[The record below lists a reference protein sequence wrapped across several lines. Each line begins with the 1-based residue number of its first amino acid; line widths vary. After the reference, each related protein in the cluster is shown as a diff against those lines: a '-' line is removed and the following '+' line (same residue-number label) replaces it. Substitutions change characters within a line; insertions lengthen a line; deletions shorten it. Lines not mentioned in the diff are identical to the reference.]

1 VNIGQYSVKNK
12 VVTWLVAIVLVGG
25 GLQAYQSI
33 GKLEDPA
40 FTIKEA
46 KVFTPYPGASP
57 TQVRTEVTYH
67 IEDAIQQ
74 MEQLKELKMS
84 ISREGMSEVS
94 IKFKDKYKGPDFP
107 NIYDE
112 LRRKIA
118 DAQSRLPPGAG
129 PSIVVDDF
137 ADVYGLFFALYGEGY
152 SYRDLKDVADLL
164 KEQLV
169 LVDGVRKVVIDGTRR
184 EVVYLEISRARL
196 AELGISVA
204 DVARVLQSQNVVS
217 DAGRVRVADEYLR
230 IAPTGEFDSVREIQD
245 VLVSS
250 DQGRLIFLGDIAT
263 ITRAYEDIP
272 TELQYF
278 DGQPALTMGI
288 SMAAGENVVAVGE
301 RIVARVY
308 ELLELIPLGM
318 QIKPIYNQPQIVDQ
332 AVSGFVLSVQQALA
346 IVVVVLLAFM
356 GLKVGLI
363 IGAVLLITVAGTLW
377 IMGLYGIELQR
388 ISLGALIIALGMLVD
403 NAIVVAEGML
413 VRIRGGMDATKA
425 AGEVVSSTMW
435 PLLGGTVVGIL
446 AFSGIGLSTDS
457 TGEFANSLF
466 WVILISLSLSW
477 VTAVTTTPLLCAL
490 LLRPAPAKE
499 GESASAGAYD
509 GMVFRAYRRLL
520 ALAIRGRVITMAA
533 VLGLFALAIWGF
545 QFVNQAFFPSSN
557 TPMFFVDLWE
567 VEGTDIRRTRDDLL
581 KVDAFVRSREGV
593 EFTAGFVGGGALR
606 YTLVYSPESPSSA
619 YAQLIVVTDTRERM
633 QRVMADVTDFMASE
647 LPHTEPKTKLLRIG
661 PGRDAKI
668 EARFS
673 GPDPA
678 VLRELSRRAQ
688 DVLHADLEAKDV
700 RDDWRQPVKLVRP
713 VFNEQAARPLGIS
726 RVDVAKA
733 LAVGFEGE
741 PIGVFRDGRRLLP
754 IVVRAPE
761 VERSDVRSM
770 QDLQVFSPAL
780 GRTVPINQVV
790 SGFETVFENAIERA
804 YDRQLSIVASANPT
818 GELATPLFERVRPK
832 IEAIELPPGYS
843 LTWAGEYEDQSNAQ
857 ASLGASLPG
866 SFLLMIVTVIL
877 LFGKIRQPL
886 IIWLTVPLAI
896 IGITA
901 GLLLMNGAFDFM
913 SMLGALSLI
922 GLLIKNAIVL
932 IEEID
937 QTIAAGAPPERAI
950 LDSSMSRMRPVMMAA
965 STTILGLIPLLPD
978 VFFVNMA
985 LTMMF
990 GLGFATVL
998 TLVFVPT
1005 LYSIFF
1011 RVPATAVEA

>member
-12 VVTWLVAIVLVGG
+12 VVTWLVVIILVGG
-25 GLQAYQSI
+25 GLQAYQGI

-57 TQVRTEVTYH
+57 GEVRTEVTYH

-74 MEQLKELKMS
+74 MEQVKELKMS

-94 IKFKDKYKGPDFP
+94 IKFEDRYKGPDFP

-112 LRRKIA
+112 LRRKIS
-118 DAQSRLPPGAG
+118 DVQSRLPPGAG
-129 PSIVVDDF
+129 PSVVVDDF
-137 ADVYGLFFALYGEGY
+137 ADVYGVFVALYGEGY

-169 LVDGVRKVVIDGTRR
+169 LVAGVRKVVIDGDQR

-204 DVARVLQSQNVVS
+204 EVQRVLESQNVVS
-217 DAGRVRVADEYLR
+217 DAGKVRVGDEYLR
-230 IAPTGEFDSVREIQD
+230 IEPTGEFQSVREIAD

-263 ITRAYEDIP
+263 ITRAYQEIP
-272 TELQYF
+272 TKLHYF
-278 DGQPALTMGI
+278 NGKPALTMGI
-288 SMAAGENVVAVGE
+288 SMAGGENVVAVGQ
-301 RIVARVY
+301 RIEKRIDD
-308 ELLELIPLGM
+308 LIGLIPLGM
-318 QIKPIYNQPQIVDQ
+318 QMKAIYDQPATVDE
-332 AVSGFVLSVQQALA
+332 AVSGFVLSVQQALG

-413 VRIRGGMDATKA
+413 VRIRGGMNAMQA

-446 AFSGIGLSTDS
+446 AFSGIGLSTDG

-477 VTAVTTTPLLCAL
+477 VTAVSTTPLLCAL
-490 LLRPAPAKE
+490 LLKPDPKAQDGSSRD
-499 GESASAGAYD
+499 AY
-509 GMVFRAYRRLL
+509 GGIVFRAYRGLL
-520 ALAIRGRVITMAA
+520 ASAIRGRVVTVAL
-533 VLGLFALAIWGF
+533 VLGLFALSVWGF
-545 QFVNQAFFPSSN
+545 RFVNQAFFPPSN

-581 KVDAFVRSREGV
+581 KVSEFVRAREGI
-593 EFTAGFVGGGALR
+593 EFTAGFVGAGALR
-606 YTLVYSPESPSSA
+606 YTLVYAPESPSSA
-619 YAQLIVVTDTRERM
+619 YAQLIVVTDTRARM
-633 QRVMADVTDFMASE
+633 EQVITDVTEFMAAE
-647 LPHTEPKTKLLRIG
+647 LPHTEPKIKPLRIG

-673 GPDPA
+673 GPDPT
-678 VLRELSRRAQ
+678 VLRELSRQAQ
-688 DVLHADLEAKDV
+688 EVFHADPQAKDI

-741 PIGVFRDGRRLLP
+741 NIGVYRDGRRLLP
-754 IVVRAPE
+754 IILRAPE
-761 VERSDVRSM
+761 IERSDVRSIE
-770 QDLQVFSPAL
+770 DLQVFSPAL
-780 GRTVPINQVV
+780 GRTVPISQVV
-790 SGFETVFENAIERA
+790 SGFETVFEDAIERA
-804 YDRQLSIVASANPT
+804 YDRQLSIIASANPKDD
-818 GELATPLFERVRPK
+818 LATPLFERLRPQ
-832 IEAIELPPGYS
+832 IEAIELPPGYA
-843 LTWAGEYEDQSNAQ
+843 LTWAGEYEDQTNAQ
-857 ASLGASLPG
+857 ASLARSLPG
-866 SFLLMIVTVIL
+866 SFVLMIVTVIL

-901 GLLLMNGAFDFM
+901 GLLAMDGAFDFM
-913 SMLGALSLI
+913 SLLGALSLI

-937 QTIAAGAPPERAI
+937 QTIDAGVPPERAI
-950 LDSSMSRMRPVMMAA
+950 LDSSVARMRPVMMAA

-998 TLVFVPT
+998 TLIFVPT

-1011 RVPATAVEA
+1011 RVPASAVKA